1 MYILTP
7 FKESS
12 FISHKWFPLNNVTSL
27 SLSDIAL
34 LETAGAG
41 IGALCGDSETADHN
55 KEPSSFAQLRLNL
68 TKLDALLRNAL
79 NINRESSTLQEK

>member
-55 KEPSSFAQLRLNL
+55 KEPSSFAQLRLNQF
-68 TKLDALLRNAL
+68 DALLRNAL